1 MKEIKRGARRS
12 SQTCGVVRLSRVCGA
27 RMARAAARVLLVFS
41 FAFQLFSFDAARA
54 QTTATPNSTGQDQR
68 GIGLKPDAQQKQ
80 ATPAP
85 AQPRG
90 ERPEL
95 VLQTGYA
102 VMAAT
107 GSRFSPDGRLLATY
121 SGMFSGQ
128 VKLWD
133 VSTGHELRTLA
144 ADAGGTSFG
153 MGGVR
158 SVAFSRDGRLFAAGS
173 DDGSTKVWDVAT
185 GRELY
190 KLGGDARGAGDSAI
204 YSVAFG
210 ADDHV
215 LVTLGGE
222 PTAARFWD
230 LTTGQLARETEGV
243 TMPGGALY
251 GTSGLTVTPDG
262 SQVLLI
268 QGDAIKFV
276 EIATG
281 REARSVEVPS
291 LKTQTPSVARSY
303 IRGLGIPGL
312 KSKAPSA
319 EEYLEKQ
326 RLRAINALTFTPDG
340 RLLSADIESFMDAGA
355 WHYNIKLHDLTAQ
368 KEYQLFDLPQM
379 TYASMT
385 FSPDGRLLV
394 TTVGNHVRLWD
405 TTTGAEART
414 IDVPAL
420 PSRLIPDSYVWSAAF
435 SPDSRVL
442 ATTDS
447 DTQITLWDA
456 ATGRALRSLAGHVNY
471 TYEAAFSA
479 DGTRLLTGGKTV
491 WDVATGRGLRASAV
505 DSPAALA
512 QFSRD
517 GKLIAERA
525 LTGSNS
531 VALYDAQSHK
541 LLHALAPA
549 EQADVNQVVFSPDG
563 RFVATSYRLNQEQTM
578 ARAREAQQK
587 ALTASKID
595 PKEQMKEMTR
605 INEEAEKEAKEEA
618 KKAKNN
624 PHAYQDA
631 YQRIWA
637 QMNAQQEAEREKSL
651 APTAGLESQVKI
663 WDTATGTEART
674 LAVPPA
680 NPFATTVDHI
690 AFSGDGRTLA
700 ASTFGANS
708 VKLFDV
714 TTGQQVGELSLTPAP
729 GAQGPSAALISG
741 AGNDERITSIGF
753 NPDGRLVAVA
763 DVRKENSFDY
773 SALVAAARA
782 QGRKMPT
789 FDPKQVAKQ
798 IMEGQHAV
806 STVKIFNAQGGQE
819 VLSLNLGANEAKAL
833 AFSADSHT
841 LAAASAD
848 GAIKLFDAG
857 SGTEL
862 RTLAGEG
869 ESINSLAFSPD
880 GGLLASTSNEGS
892 TALWDAKTGARLAT
906 LISVGDGGDWLV
918 VTPDGLFDG
927 SPGAWDQILWRFG
940 GNTFNVEPVET
951 FFNEFFYPGL
961 LSDLAAGKRPVAPRD
976 IALIDRRQPSVAL
989 KAGAGGTV
997 STRTIDVSVE
1007 VKDAPAGAK
1016 DVRLFRNGSLVKVWH
1031 GDVLKGQ
1038 PSATLEATVPV
1049 VAGENRFTAYAFNN
1063 ENVKSHDAEL
1073 DITGADSLKREG
1085 TAYVLAVGVNSY
1097 ENPQYNLKY
1106 AAADA
1111 QDFADQVSRHEAQLG
1126 RYAQVVVVPLIDS
1139 DATKANILAAL
1150 KILAGDT
1157 SALPANA
1164 PKSLAQ
1170 LKPAQ
1175 PEDTVAVYFAGH
1187 GTAQKNRFYLIPHD
1201 MAYAG
1206 GRDEL
1211 DAAGLK
1217 TILAH
1222 SISDEEL
1229 QSAVEGLDAGQ
1240 LLLVIDACNSG
1251 QALEAEEKRRGP
1263 MNSKGLAQLA
1273 YEKGMYILTAAQS
1286 YQAAL
1291 EASQLGH
1298 GLLTYALVEEGLK
1311 SMAADDEPKD
1321 GVLQAREWLDFAT
1334 ARVPEMQL
1342 EKMRQARSLNLTL
1355 SFAEGDDVKA
1365 GPERR
1370 NLQRPRAFYRRELGS
1385 NPLVLARNP

>member
-1 MKEIKRGARRS
+1 MKEIKRGARRFW
-12 SQTCGVVRLSRVCGA
+12 QTRGVVRLSRVRGA
-27 RMARAAARVLLVFS
+27 HCLRAAARVLLLFS
-41 FAFQLFSFDAARA
+41 FAFNLPFYFGTASA
-54 QTTATPNSTGQDQR
+54 QTTTTPNGGQDQR

-80 ATPAP
+80 TTPAP

-90 ERPEL
+90 ARPEL

-144 ADAGGTSFG
+144 ADVGGADIVG
-153 MGGVR
+153 GGVR
-158 SVAFSRDGRLFAAGS
+158 SVAFSRDGRLVAAGS

-190 KLGGDARGAGDSAI
+190 KLGGDNRGTGDSAV

-210 ADDHV
+210 ADDRV
-215 LVTLGGE
+215 LVTLGGV
-222 PTAARFWD
+222 PAVAKFWD

-243 TMPGGALY
+243 WMPAGALY
-251 GTSGLTVTPDG
+251 GWSGLAFTPDG
-262 SQVLLI
+262 TQVLLVE
-268 QGDAIKFV
+268 GDARRGPSIKFV
-276 EIATG
+276 EVATG
-281 REARSVEVPS
+281 REARSVEVPHWNVGS
-291 LKTQTPSVARSY
+291 SALA
-303 IRGLGIPGL
+303 GI
-312 KSKAPSA
+312 
-319 EEYLEKQ
+319 
-326 RLRAINALTFTPDG
+326 TFTPDG
-340 RLLSADIESFMDAGA
+340 RLLATA
-355 WHYNIKLHDLTAQ
+355 WDMIKDTALTVHYHVKLYDLTAQ
-368 KEYQLFDLPQM
+368 KEYPLFDLPQA
-379 TYASMT
+379 TYASMS

-394 TTVGNHVRLWD
+394 TTAGNHVRLWD
-405 TTTGAEART
+405 TTTGAEARA

-420 PSRLIPDSYVWSAAF
+420 PSRLIPNSYVWSAAF

-442 ATTDS
+442 ATTGS
-447 DTQITLWDA
+447 DTQIILWDA
-456 ATGRALRSLAGHVNY
+456 ATGRTLRSLAGHVNY

-541 LLHALAPA
+541 LLHTLAPA

-563 RFVATSYRLNQEQTM
+563 RFIATSYRLSQEQTM
-578 ARAREAQQK
+578 ARVKETQQK

-618 KKAKNN
+618 KKSKNN
-624 PHAYQDA
+624 PHAYNDA
-631 YQRIWA
+631 FQRIWA
-637 QMNAQQEAEREKSL
+637 QMNAQQEAEREKSF

-700 ASTFGANS
+700 ASTFGATS

-729 GAQGPSAALISG
+729 GAQATSAALISG

-763 DVRKENSFDY
+763 DVKKENSFDY

-789 FDPKQVAKQ
+789 FDPKQVTKQ

-806 STVKIFNAQGGQE
+806 STIKVFNASGGQE
-819 VLSLNLGANEAKAL
+819 VLSLSLGANEAKAL
-833 AFSADSHT
+833 AFSADSHA

-848 GAIKLFDAG
+848 GTIKLFDAA
-857 SGTEL
+857 SGAEL

-880 GGLLASTSNEGS
+880 GNLLASTSNEGS

-906 LISVGDGGDWLV
+906 LVSVGDGGDWLV

-961 LSDLAAGKRPVAPRD
+961 LSDLAAGKRPAAPRD
-976 IALIDRRQPSVAL
+976 IALIDRRQPTVAL

-1038 PSATLEATVPV
+1038 QSATLEATVPV

-1085 TAYVLAVGVNSY
+1085 TAYVVAVGVNSY
-1097 ENPQYNLKY
+1097 ENAQYNLKY

-1111 QDFADQVSRHEAQLG
+1111 QDFADELKNKQSQLG
-1126 RYAQVVVVPLIDS
+1126 KYGSVVVVPLLDS

-1150 KILAGDT
+1150 RILAGET
-1157 SALPANA
+1157 NALPANA

-1175 PEDTVAVYFAGH
+1175 PEDTVVVYFAGH

-1201 MAYAG
+1201 LGYTG

-1211 DAAGLK
+1211 DAAGLQ
-1217 TILAH
+1217 TILSH
-1222 SISDEEL
+1222 GISDEEL
-1229 QSAVEGLDAGQ
+1229 QSAFEGLDAGQ
-1240 LLLVIDACNSG
+1240 LLFVIDACNSG

-1321 GVLQAREWLDFAT
+1321 GVLKAREWLDFAT

-1342 EKMRQARSLNLTL
+1342 EKMKQARSLNLTL

-1365 GPERR
+1365 GPERL